1 VLSSHHWAEH
11 FIVSDDD
18 IEYLTGILLERE
30 IPLSSEEL
38 ALALIERHL
47 QEEEDAFKERFK
59 NVLTYNPAQPYAV
72 GQKLVFPM
80 LDYALATVVSV
91 RDGNNPEYGEFKV
104 IRVAFENGS
113 DANGSSANE
122 REFAA
127 ELSVPH
133 KLNNADDNGKFP
145 GLTTQTPAEIL
156 EENRSL
162 ILPKL
167 QEKLASVDDLI
178 SVAGKWFSRGLML
191 DVNIGHLNLAEAVL
205 DMTGGAPMTTEQILQ
220 DIGGVGKA
228 PMPLQIFCMNYALN
242 GDNRFDEVGP
252 VDTVLWALKRLEPA
266 EVQTTP
272 PMLIYHRIDYDPTL
286 LTPEMVALEAEIDDE
301 WSEVQEHPSN
311 EAQITLIY
319 PHRRVGTLPMNAT
332 LRAIFPTARRTLR
345 VYVTL
350 VDGQDGEEYTGW
362 VVRQERYVVGLSAFY
377 TKHKLPVGAH
387 VLVRQSDEPGKV
399 IINYKAYR
407 PRTEWVRLITP
418 TNGQVAF
425 EEQRRSIGAEYD
437 DLMLLGADDLA
448 AVDALFQANQRR
460 ALPALLRTLIQ
471 ELSRSSP
478 QGTVHAKTL
487 YSALNVLRRCPPGP
501 MLATLLTTPEF
512 EHVGSH
518 YWKLSQ

>member
-1 VLSSHHWAEH
+1 LLSSHHWADH

-30 IPLSSEEL
+30 IPLSSDEL

-47 QEEEDAFKERFK
+47 RAQEDAFKDRFK
-59 NVLTYNPAQPYAV
+59 NVLTYNPAQPYTV
-72 GQKLVFPM
+72 GQKLVFPLM
-80 LDYALATVVSV
+80 DYALATVVEV
-91 RDGNNPEYGEFKV
+91 RAGNNPEYGEFKV
-104 IRVAFENGS
+104 IRVAFENG
-113 DANGSSANE
+113 AETNGTGAHE

-127 ELSVPH
+127 ELTMPH
-133 KLNNADDNGKFP
+133 KLNNADDNGIRP
-145 GLTTQTPAEIL
+145 GLPTQSASEIL
-156 EENRSL
+156 SENRQS

-178 SVAGKWFSRGLML
+178 SVAGKWFSRELML

-205 DMTGGAPMTTEQILQ
+205 DMAEGTPMTTEQILS
-220 DIGGVGKA
+220 DIGGLGKS
-228 PMPLQIFCMNYALN
+228 PVPLQIFCMNYALN
-242 GDNRFDEVGP
+242 SDTRFDEVGP
-252 VDTVLWALKRLEPA
+252 VDTVLWTLKRLEPT

-272 PMLIYHRIDYDPTL
+272 PMLVYHPIDYDPTL
-286 LTPEMVALEAEIDDE
+286 LTPEMLALEAEIDDE
-301 WSEVQEHPSN
+301 WSTIREHAGN

-319 PHRRVGTLPMNAT
+319 PHRRVGTLPLNAT
-332 LRAIFPTARRTLR
+332 LRAIFPTARRTPR

-362 VVRQERYVVGLSAFY
+362 VVRQDRYVVGLKPFY
-377 TKHKLPVGAH
+377 SKHKLPVGAH
-387 VLVRQSDEPGKV
+387 VLVRHSSEPGKV
-399 IINYKAYR
+399 IINFKAYR

-418 TNGQVAF
+418 NNGQVAF

-460 ALPALLRTLIQ
+460 ALPTLLRTLIT

-487 YSALNVLRRCPPGP
+487 YSTLNVLRRCPPGP
-501 MLATLLTTPEF
+501 MLAALLTTADF

-518 YWKLSQ
+518 YWKLNN

>member
-1 VLSSHHWAEH
+1 MLSSHHWADH

-47 QEEEDAFKERFK
+47 REQEDAFKERFK
-59 NVLTYNPAQPYAV
+59 NVLTYNPAQQYTI
-72 GQKLVFPM
+72 GQKLVFPRF
-80 LDYALATVVSV
+80 DYALATVIDI
-91 RDGNNPEYGEFKV
+91 RDGQNPEYGNFKV
-104 IRVAFENGS
+104 IKVAFENGS
-113 DANGSSANE
+113 EANGASAHE

-127 ELSVPH
+127 ELTVPH
-133 KLNNADDNGKFP
+133 KLNNADDTARP
-145 GLTTQTPAEIL
+145 GLPAQTPAEIL
-156 EENRSL
+156 AENRQL
-162 ILPKL
+162 ILPRL

-178 SVAGKWFSRGLML
+178 SVAGKWFSRGLMM
-191 DVNIGHLNLAEAVL
+191 DVNVGHLNLAEAVL
-205 DMTGGAPMTTEQILQ
+205 DMAEGTPMPTEQILQ
-220 DIGGVGKA
+220 DIGGLGNA
-228 PMPLQIFCMNYALN
+228 PMPLQVFCMNYTLN
-242 GDNRFDEVGP
+242 NDPRFDEVGP
-252 VDTVLWALKRLEPA
+252 VDTVLWTLKRLEPA

-272 PMLIYHRIDYDPTL
+272 PMLVYHPIDYDPTL
-286 LTPEMVALEAEIDDE
+286 LTPEMLALEAEIDDE
-301 WSEVQEHPSN
+301 WSAIREHDRS

-319 PHRRVGTLPMNAT
+319 PHRRVGTLPLNAT
-332 LRAIFPTARRTLR
+332 LRAIFPTARRTPR

-362 VVRQERYVVGLSAFY
+362 VARQERYVVGLKSFY
-377 TKHKLPVGAH
+377 SKHKLPVGAH
-387 VLVRQSDEPGKV
+387 VLVRQSSEPGKV
-399 IINYKAYR
+399 IINFKAYR

-418 TNGQVAF
+418 VNGQVAF
-425 EEQRRSIGAEYD
+425 EEQRRSIGVEYD

-460 ALPALLRTLIQ
+460 ALPTLLRTLIS

-501 MLATLLTTPEF
+501 MLAALLTGTEF